1 MSALC
6 LEPGRRCRLS
16 APPEDVCDFRKPYVR
31 RLGRARYLLRGP
43 RRARPGDR
51 EATHM
56 TLSTTRASD
65 CLGARLKSTRS
76 LAVCSTQRR
85 ARFVNIEL
93 LLEKSHRERRRN
105 DQIPQV
111 PPTPP
116 RRDVPP
122 APLRTTLNAHPP
134 SSEEDKGCGTGRG
147 QQCQRGDAAAGLEI
161 GRRNVSD
168 PRHRLPRIWA
178 LVD

>member
-76 LAVCSTQRR
+76 LAGSGVQSIGGGMVILISQ
-85 ARFVNIEL
+85 NQL
-93 LLEKSHRERRRN
+93 
-105 DQIPQV
+105 Q
-111 PPTPP
+111 
-116 RRDVPP
+116 
-122 APLRTTLNAHPP
+122 TT
-134 SSEEDKGCGTGRG
+134 TG
-147 QQCQRGDAAAGLEI
+147 L
-161 GRRNVSD
+161 
-168 PRHRLPRIWA
+168 
-178 LVD
+178 

>member
-1 MSALC
+1 VSALC

-65 CLGARLKSTRS
+65 CLGARLKTEKHAQPRGVRC
-76 LAVCSTQRR
+76 AESTQR
-85 ARFVNIEL
+85 FVNNIEL
-93 LLEKSHRERRRN
+93 LLEK
-105 DQIPQV
+105 
-111 PPTPP
+111 
-116 RRDVPP
+116 
-122 APLRTTLNAHPP
+122 TL
-134 SSEEDKGCGTGRG
+134 
-147 QQCQRGDAAAGLEI
+147 
-161 GRRNVSD
+161 
-168 PRHRLPRIWA
+168 
-178 LVD
+178 LVLC